1 MTRISVSPSRAE
13 SFVPLSKRGNLVAGK
28 WFPLEG
34 GGRATDREDVN
45 ARRQLLFSSFS
56 RPLPRILVRG
66 PCGKGLSMKVSGI
79 PEDGSSLRY
88 SPRCAYHRT
97 TVDKNGD
104 ALRDKERRKKKEKKQ
119 SCPNLSSPFFF
130 GRAIFYPNET
140 KRNQQ
145 FEEFLEWT
153 KNRLRGDK
161 EKRVT
166 RLRATTPYGAPRFC
180 SRGSH
185 KCVVLSSNS
194 VLDATFH
201 YVVRSNPPSLASIH
215 KAG

>member
-1 MTRISVSPSRAE
+1 MRKRTFDE
-13 SFVPLSKRGNLVAGK
+13 SFRN
-28 WFPLEG
+28 
-34 GGRATDREDVN
+34 D
-45 ARRQLLFSSFS
+45 
-56 RPLPRILVRG
+56 
-66 PCGKGLSMKVSGI
+66 SGI

-166 RLRATTPYGAPRFC
+166 RLRATTSYGAPRFC

-201 YVVRSNPPSLASIH
+201 YVVQSNPPSLASIH